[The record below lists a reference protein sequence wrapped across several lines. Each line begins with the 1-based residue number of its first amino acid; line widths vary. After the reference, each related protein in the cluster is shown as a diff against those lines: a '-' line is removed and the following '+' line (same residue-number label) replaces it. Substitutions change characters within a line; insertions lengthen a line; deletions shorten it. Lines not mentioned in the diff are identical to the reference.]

1 MTGSAL
7 WGQPPNSER
16 DYQIVRGLLFSY
28 GFPSST
34 DPALGVPTKQHA
46 PPNYH
51 FETRG
56 PGVIGG
62 LVVAIL
68 LSFLITGTRL
78 LLRGCCKDM
87 RWGLDDW
94 VIIPAAVGRSGLHFY
109 FSLFRLITGAQLGT
123 MSWMG
128 CQIAMV
134 THGGVGKHIWD
145 VSYEE
150 LYWFFR
156 VRSYR
161 CALIGLI
168 P

>member
-46 PPNYH
+46 PPHYR
-51 FETRG
+51 FESRG

-78 LLRGCCKDM
+78 LLRGCCKDL

-94 VIIPAAVGRSGLHFY
+94 VIIPAAVGQWVFMFARLCSG
-109 FSLFRLITGAQLGT
+109 
-123 MSWMG
+123 
-128 CQIAMV
+128 
-134 THGGVGKHIWD
+134 
-145 VSYEE
+145 
-150 LYWFFR
+150 
-156 VRSYR
+156 
-161 CALIGLI
+161 
-168 P
+168 